1 MTASKHKVI
10 YDTDPGV
17 DDAMALVFQALH
29 PDIELLGL
37 TSVFGN
43 ATIETTTRNAR
54 YLAGRFA
61 PGVAV
66 ARGAA
71 APLKRSAPEPLA
83 QIHGD
88 NGLGNITLAI
98 VGEAVSEAA
107 HEAADAAADKAVDA
121 APLDA
126 RPAHRFIIDTVRA
139 HPGEVTLLAV
149 GPLTNLA
156 LALADDPQIA
166 SLVKQVVIMGGAF
179 GTGGVLGN
187 VTPAAEANMLGDP
200 DAADRVIGAAWP
212 VAIVGLDVTQPTI
225 MSRDYLAS
233 LRDRGGAAGQFV
245 WDVSRHYEAF
255 HQESAQLRGIYT
267 HDSSAV
273 AYLLAPHL
281 YTTRSGPVRVLT
293 EGIAV
298 GQTIQKPSTLP
309 VPAPDWDHRPAC
321 TVCVGVDVAGMLALY
336 ERTICGTPGSS

>member
-1 MTASKHKVI
+1 MSKHKVI

-29 PDIELLGL
+29 PDIELLGV

-54 YLAGRFA
+54 VLAGRFA
-61 PGVAV
+61 AGVPV
-66 ARGAA
+66 AQGAA
-71 APLKRSAPEPLA
+71 APLERSAPEPLA
-83 QIHGD
+83 WIHGD
-88 NGLGNITLAI
+88 NGVGNIALDTT
-98 VGEAVSEAA
+98 
-107 HEAADAAADKAVDA
+107 DAAA
-121 APLDA
+121 LDA
-126 RPAHRFIIDTVRA
+126 RPAHRFIIETVRA

-179 GTGGVLGN
+179 GTDGVLGN
-187 VTPAAEANMLGDP
+187 VTPAAEANILGDP
-200 DAADRVIGAAWP
+200 DAADIVFGAAWP
-212 VAIVGLDVTQPTI
+212 VAIVGLDVTQRTI
-225 MSRDYLAS
+225 MSHEYLAS

-245 WDVSRHYEAF
+245 WEVSRHYEAF
-255 HQESAQLRGIYT
+255 HEQSAQLEGIYV

-273 AYLLAPHL
+273 AYVLAPQL

-298 GQTIQKPSTLP
+298 GQTIQKPSAMP
-309 VPAPDWDHRPAC
+309 VPAPAWDSRPDC
-321 TVCVGVDVAGMLALY
+321 KICVEVDVPGMLALY
-336 ERTICGTPGSS
+336 ERTICGTL

>member
-1 MTASKHKVI
+1 MSRHKVI

-43 ATIETTTRNAR
+43 ATIETTTHNAR
-54 YLAGRFA
+54 FLAGRFA
-61 PGVAV
+61 PGVPV

-71 APLKRSAPEPLA
+71 APLKRAAPQPLA
-83 QIHGD
+83 WIHGN
-88 NGLGNITLAI
+88 NGLGNIVL
-98 VGEAVSEAA
+98 GDSP
-107 HEAADAAADKAVDA
+107 A
-121 APLDA
+121 APLDP
-126 RPAHRFIIDTVRA
+126 RPAHRFIIDSVRA

-166 SLVKQVVIMGGAF
+166 PLVKQVVVMGGAF
-179 GTGGVLGN
+179 GTEGVLGN
-187 VTPAAEANMLGDP
+187 VTPAAEANILGDP
-200 DAADRVIGAAWP
+200 DAADIVFGAPWP
-212 VAIVGLDVTQPTI
+212 VAIVGLDVTQRTI
-225 MSRDYLAS
+225 MSQDYLAS
-233 LRDRGGAAGQFV
+233 IRDRGGAAGQFI

-255 HQESAQLRGIYT
+255 HQQSAQLKGIYV

-273 AYLLAPHL
+273 AYVLAPHL

-298 GQTIQKPSTLP
+298 GQTIQKPSTMP
-309 VPAPDWDHRPAC
+309 VPAPAWDSRPAC
-321 TVCVGVDVAGMLALY
+321 KACVGVDAAGMLALY
-336 ERTICGTPGSS
+336 ENTVCAKP

>member
-1 MTASKHKVI
+1 MSRHKVI

-54 YLAGRFA
+54 VLAGRFA
-61 PGVAV
+61 AGVPV
-66 ARGAA
+66 AQGAA
-71 APLKRSAPEPLA
+71 APLERSAPEPLA
-83 QIHGD
+83 WIHGD
-88 NGLGNITLAI
+88 NGVGNIALDTT
-98 VGEAVSEAA
+98 
-107 HEAADAAADKAVDA
+107 HAAA
-121 APLDA
+121 LDA
-126 RPAHRFIIDTVRA
+126 RPAHRFIIETVRA

-179 GTGGVLGN
+179 GTDGVLGN
-187 VTPAAEANMLGDP
+187 VTPAAEANILGDP
-200 DAADRVIGAAWP
+200 DAADIVFGAAWP
-212 VAIVGLDVTQPTI
+212 VAIVGLDVTQRTI
-225 MSRDYLAS
+225 MSHEYLAS
-233 LRDRGGAAGQFV
+233 LRERGGAAGQFV
-245 WDVSRHYEAF
+245 WEVSRHYEAF
-255 HQESAQLRGIYT
+255 HEQSAQLEGIYV

-273 AYLLAPHL
+273 AYVLAPQL

-293 EGIAV
+293 DGIAV
-298 GQTIQKPSTLP
+298 GQTIQKPSAMP
-309 VPAPDWDHRPAC
+309 VPAPAWDSRPNC
-321 TVCVGVDVAGMLALY
+321 KVCVEVDVPGMLALY
-336 ERTICGTPGSS
+336 ERTICGTL

>member
-1 MTASKHKVI
+1 MSKHKVL

-43 ATIETTTRNAR
+43 ATIGTTTRNAR
-54 YLAGRFA
+54 FLAGRFA
-61 PGVAV
+61 PGVPV
-66 ARGAA
+66 AQGAA
-71 APLKRSAPEPLA
+71 APLKRAAPEPLA
-83 QIHGD
+83 WIHGD
-88 NGLGNITLAI
+88 NGLGNIAI
-98 VGEAVSEAA
+98 EAGPEAA
-107 HEAADAAADKAVDA
+107 
-121 APLDA
+121 LDA

-139 HPGEVTLLAV
+139 HPGVVTLIAV

-179 GTGGVLGN
+179 GTAGVLGN
-187 VTPAAEANMLGDP
+187 VTPAAEANILGDP
-200 DAADRVIGAAWP
+200 DAADIVLGARWP
-212 VAIVGLDVTQPTI
+212 VAILGLDVTQRTI
-225 MSRDYLAS
+225 MSQDYLAW

-255 HQESAQLRGIYT
+255 HEQSAQLKGIYV

-273 AYLLAPHL
+273 TYVLAPHL

-298 GQTIQKPSTLP
+298 GQTIQKPSTMP
-309 VPAPDWDHRPAC
+309 VPAPDWDKRPEC
-321 TVCVGVDVAGMLALY
+321 TVCIDVDVPGMLALY
-336 ERTICGTPGSS
+336 ERTICGTL

>member
-1 MTASKHKVI
+1 MSKHKII

-54 YLAGRFA
+54 FLAGRFA
-61 PGVAV
+61 AGVPV
-66 ARGAA
+66 AQGAA
-71 APLKRSAPEPLA
+71 APLRRAAPAPLA
-83 QIHGD
+83 RIHGD
-88 NGLGNITLAI
+88 NGLGNITFDTT
-98 VGEAVSEAA
+98 GM
-107 HEAADAAADKAVDA
+107 

-166 SLVKQVVIMGGAF
+166 SLVRQVVIMGGAF
-179 GTGGVLGN
+179 GTAGVLGN
-187 VTPAAEANMLGDP
+187 VTPAAEANILGDP
-200 DAADRVIGAAWP
+200 DAADRVLGAAWP
-212 VAIVGLDVTQPTI
+212 VAIVGLDVTQPTT
-225 MSRDYLAS
+225 MSRAYLAS

-255 HQESAQLRGIYT
+255 HEQSAQLAGIYV

-273 AYLLAPHL
+273 AYVLAPHL
-281 YTTRSGPVRVLT
+281 YTMRSGPVRVLT

-298 GQTIQKPSTLP
+298 GQTIQKPATLP
-309 VPAPDWDHRPAC
+309 VPAPDWDSRPAC
-321 TVCVGVDVAGMLALY
+321 KVCIGVDVPGMLALY
-336 ERTICGTPGSS
+336 EHTICGSLESR

>member
-1 MTASKHKVI
+1 MSKHKVI

-17 DDAMALVFQALH
+17 DDAMALVFQARH
-29 PDIELLGL
+29 PDIALLGL

-54 YLAGRFA
+54 FLAGRFA
-61 PGVAV
+61 PGVPV
-66 ARGAA
+66 AQGAA
-71 APLKRSAPEPLA
+71 APLKRAAPEPLA
-83 QIHGD
+83 WIHGD
-88 NGLGNITLAI
+88 NGLGNVAI
-98 VGEAVSEAA
+98 EAGVEAA
-107 HEAADAAADKAVDA
+107 
-121 APLDA
+121 LDA

-139 HPGEVTLLAV
+139 HPGEVTLIAV

-166 SLVKQVVIMGGAF
+166 PLVKQVVIMGGAF
-179 GTGGVLGN
+179 GTDGVLGN
-187 VTPAAEANMLGDP
+187 VTPAAEANILGDP
-200 DAADRVIGAAWP
+200 DAADIVLGAPWP
-212 VAIVGLDVTQPTI
+212 VAIVGLDVTQRTI

-255 HQESAQLRGIYT
+255 HEQSAQLRGIYV

-273 AYLLAPHL
+273 TYVLARYL

-293 EGIAV
+293 DGIAV
-298 GQTIQKPSTLP
+298 GQTIQKPSTMP
-309 VPAPDWDHRPAC
+309 VPAPDWDSRPEC
-321 TVCVGVDVAGMLALY
+321 EVCVDVDVPGMLALY
-336 ERTICGTPGSS
+336 ERTLCGTL

>member
-1 MTASKHKVI
+1 MSRHKVI

-43 ATIETTTRNAR
+43 ATIETTTHNAR
-54 YLAGRFA
+54 FLAGRFA
-61 PGVAV
+61 PGVPV

-71 APLKRSAPEPLA
+71 APLKRAAPQPLA
-83 QIHGD
+83 WIHGN
-88 NGLGNITLAI
+88 NGLGNIVL
-98 VGEAVSEAA
+98 GDSP
-107 HEAADAAADKAVDA
+107 A
-121 APLDA
+121 APLDP
-126 RPAHRFIIDTVRA
+126 RPAHRFIIDSVRA

-166 SLVKQVVIMGGAF
+166 PLVKQVVVMGGAF
-179 GTGGVLGN
+179 GTEGVLGN
-187 VTPAAEANMLGDP
+187 VTPAAEANILGDP
-200 DAADRVIGAAWP
+200 DAADIVFGAPWP
-212 VAIVGLDVTQPTI
+212 VAIVGLDVTQRTI
-225 MSRDYLAS
+225 MSQEYLAS
-233 LRDRGGAAGQFV
+233 IRDRGGAAGQFI

-255 HQESAQLRGIYT
+255 HQQSAQLKGIYV

-273 AYLLAPHL
+273 AYVLAPHL

-298 GQTIQKPSTLP
+298 GQTILKPSTMP
-309 VPAPDWDHRPAC
+309 VPAPAWDSRPAC
-321 TVCVGVDVAGMLALY
+321 KACVGVDAAGMLALY
-336 ERTICGTPGSS
+336 ENTLCAKP

>member
-1 MTASKHKVI
+1 MSKHKVI

-54 YLAGRFA
+54 FLAGRFA
-61 PGVAV
+61 VGVPV
-66 ARGAA
+66 AQGAA

-83 QIHGD
+83 WIHGD
-88 NGLGNITLAI
+88 NGLGNISPDTTD
-98 VGEAVSEAA
+98 E
-107 HEAADAAADKAVDA
+107 

-139 HPGEVTLLAV
+139 HPGEVTLLGV

-179 GTGGVLGN
+179 GTDGVLGN
-187 VTPAAEANMLGDP
+187 VTPAAEANILADP
-200 DAADRVIGAAWP
+200 DAADIVLGAAWP

-225 MSRDYLAS
+225 MSREYLAS
-233 LRDRGGAAGQFV
+233 LRERGGAAGQFV
-245 WDVSRHYEAF
+245 WEVSRHYEAF
-255 HQESAQLRGIYT
+255 HEQSAQLTGIYV

-273 AYLLAPHL
+273 AYVLAPHL

-293 EGIAV
+293 DGIAV
-298 GQTIQKPSTLP
+298 GQTIQKPSSMP
-309 VPAPDWDHRPAC
+309 VPAPAWDSRPDC
-321 TVCVGVDVAGMLALY
+321 KVCIGVDVPGMLALY
-336 ERTICGTPGSS
+336 ERTICGTL

>member
-1 MTASKHKVI
+1 MSRHKVI

-43 ATIETTTRNAR
+43 NTIETTTRNAL
-54 YLAGRFA
+54 YLAGKFA
-61 PGVAV
+61 RHAPV

-71 APLKRSAPEPLA
+71 APLRRAAPEPLA
-83 QIHGD
+83 WIHGD
-88 NGLGNITLAI
+88 NGLGNI
-98 VGEAVSEAA
+98 VF
-107 HEAADAAADKAVDA
+107 DAAVQGT
-121 APLDA
+121 LDA

-139 HPGEVTLLAV
+139 HPGEVTLIAV

-166 SLVKQVVIMGGAF
+166 MLVKQVVIMGGAF
-179 GTGGVLGN
+179 GTDGVLGN
-187 VTPAAEANMLGDP
+187 VTPAAEANILGDP
-200 DAADRVIGAAWP
+200 DAADLVFGAAWP
-212 VAIVGLDVTQPTI
+212 VAIVGLDVTQRSI

-233 LRDRGGAAGQFV
+233 LRERGGAAGQFV

-255 HQESAQLRGIYT
+255 HEASAQLSGIYV

-273 AYLLAPHL
+273 AYVLAPHL
-281 YTTRSGPVRVLT
+281 YSTRSGAVRVLT
-293 EGIAV
+293 DGMAV
-298 GQTIQKPSTLP
+298 GQTIQKPSTMP
-309 VPAPDWDHRPAC
+309 VPAPDWDGRPAC
-321 TVCVGVDVAGMLALY
+321 KVCMVADVPGMLELY
-336 ERTICGTPGSS
+336 ERTICGTLSL